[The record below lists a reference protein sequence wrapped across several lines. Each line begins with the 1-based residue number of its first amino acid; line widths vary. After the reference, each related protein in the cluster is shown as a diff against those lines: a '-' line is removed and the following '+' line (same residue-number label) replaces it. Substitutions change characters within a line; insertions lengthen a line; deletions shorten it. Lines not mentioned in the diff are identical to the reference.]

1 MRRVVILSAVLA
13 LTSAP
18 ATAAQISH
26 FQVAGW
32 RGGAYTNQAGTQFN
46 HCGASATYNSGIIV
60 SFAVSR
66 TYQWSMA
73 FSHGSWRL
81 TPGQSYNI
89 AFTVDQAAPL
99 GARAIAIGTNQV
111 EVVPADSTQLFQQF
125 RQGQQLRVAAAGQ
138 VFTFNLTG
146 TSQLLPTL
154 LQCVRAN
161 LNTQPAAP
169 AVAANPFAAPAA
181 APSNTASKG

>member
-1 MRRVVILSAVLA
+1 MRAVVTCGAVLA
-13 LTSAP
+13 LMSVLGA
-18 ATAAQISH
+18 ATAAQISN
-26 FQVAGW
+26 FNVAGW
-32 RGGAYTNQAGTQFN
+32 RGGAYTNQAGNQFN
-46 HCGASATYNSGIIV
+46 HCGASATYNSGIVV

-66 TYQWSMA
+66 AYQWSMA
-73 FSHGSWRL
+73 FSHGAWRL

-99 GARAIAIGTNQV
+99 GARAIAISTNQV
-111 EVVPADSTQLFQQF
+111 EVVLADSSQLFQRF

-146 TSQLLPTL
+146 TSQVLPTL

-161 LNTQPAAP
+161 LDPHPGAAP
-169 AVAANPFAAPAA
+169 SVAANPFVTPAPA
-181 APSNTASKG
+181 P